1 MEIKTRDIWQSAY
14 ILSKGGSLEDV
25 RLQDNSNR
33 LVTFVFKQSPEVSQ
47 FKREFISGQG
57 ECNVSQLRASMIH
70 LKQKVFEI
78 IRKN

>member
-14 ILSKGGSLEDV
+14 ILSKGAQLEEIRPSD
-25 RLQDNSNR
+25 DNR
-33 LVTFVFKQSPEVSQ
+33 LVTFVFKQTPEVYK

-70 LKQKVFEI
+70 LKQEVFEI
-78 IRKN
+78 IKRN